1 MNLLSELKRRNVFR
15 VALFYIVAAW
25 VVVQVAETVLPVF
38 EVPDSMLRGLVILLA
53 LGFVPAVVLA
63 WVFEWT
69 PDGIRRESDL
79 DADHGV
85 RRKTANKLNWAT
97 LIVALLAI
105 GLLLADRLLP
115 EPGPTA
121 QLQSD
126 STADDKADNG
136 AATESRAGGVA
147 GIADASI
154 AVLPFAD
161 LSPEGDQAY
170 FSDGI
175 AEEILNV
182 LVRVDGLEVASRTSS
197 FGFKGRE
204 SLGIPA
210 IAETLKVRHILEGSV
225 RRAGDS
231 VRVTAQLIDAATD
244 RHLWSDTFDRPLS
257 AENLFAIQDEVASA
271 IVEALVS
278 SLGLN
283 AIVAVPLERSTE
295 NLDAYD
301 LFLKARALFQG
312 RREFQRADALLEA
325 ALAGDPSFAK
335 AWELRAAL
343 NSLMREYAASD
354 IAAEAQDQ
362 RVSEFAERAL
372 ALDPNSDM
380 AIAVLAR
387 VRSEANRNLR
397 ARHDIAAI
405 LADFERAL
413 AINPH
418 NASTHNWLGIELA
431 VVGRGEDAL
440 ARFERCVEIDP
451 GFGPCSENT
460 YELLLGLGREAQAL
474 ERFER
479 ALGTGAVTGQY
490 VNFTLLAQAGNQTAF
505 TLATNMTDWLPGWR
519 RHDEIYAAYRRP
531 ERDHGALVK
540 DIRDFV
546 AANDLKPY
554 YLGNLLVPLGAHDMR
569 PFWPL
574 IWGPDYA
581 RYRQSPQ
588 FSDFIRRS
596 GVLDYW
602 QAHGWPKQCRPLGEE
617 DFECS

>member
-1 MNLLSELKRRNVFR
+1 MNLFTELKRRNVFR

-85 RRKTANKLNWAT
+85 RRQTANKLNWAT

-115 EPGPTA
+115 DPGPTA

-126 STADDKADNG
+126 STADDKADKG
-136 AATESRAGGVA
+136 AVTESLAGGVA

-161 LSPEGDQAY
+161 LSPEGNQAY

-210 IAETLKVRHILEGSV
+210 IAETLKVRHVLEGSV

-271 IVEALVS
+271 IVEALVG

-283 AIVAVPLERSTE
+283 EIVAVPLERLTE

-312 RREFQRADALLEA
+312 RREFQRADALLES
-325 ALAGDPSFAK
+325 ALARDPSFAK

-343 NSLMREYAASD
+343 ASLMPEYSASGLS
-354 IAAEAQDQ
+354 AEEEYL
-362 RVSEFAERAL
+362 RVTEFAERAL

-380 AIAVLAR
+380 AIAALAR
-387 VRSEANRNLR
+387 IRSNANQTLR

-405 LADFERAL
+405 IADYERAL
-413 AINPH
+413 AINPR
-418 NASTHNWLGIELA
+418 NSSTLNWLGIALA
-431 VVGRGEDAL
+431 FVGRTEDAL
-440 ARFERCVEIDP
+440 QRFDRCVEIDP
-451 GFGPCSENT
+451 YFGPCAENA
-460 YELLLGLGREAQAL
+460 YEMLLGLGREDQAL
-474 ERFER
+474 DRFEH
-479 ALGTGAVTGQY
+479 ALAIGAVTGQY
-490 VNFTLLAQAGNQTAF
+490 VNFSLLAKAGDRTAF
-505 TLATNMTDWLPGWR
+505 TLATNMPAWLPGWR
-519 RHDEIYAAYRRP
+519 RHDEIYEAYAHP
-531 ERDHGALVK
+531 ERDHGALIE
-540 DIRDFV
+540 DILDFV
-546 AANDLKPY
+546 EANALRPV

-569 PFWPL
+569 PFLPL

-588 FSDFIRRS
+588 FTDFIRRS

-602 QAHGWPKQCRPLGEE
+602 QANGWPKQCRPLGEE

>member
-15 VALFYIVAAW
+15 VALFYVVAAW

-53 LGFVPAVVLA
+53 LGFIPAVVFA

-69 PDGIRRESDL
+69 ADGIRRESEL
-79 DADHGV
+79 DPGHGV
-85 RRKTANKLNWAT
+85 RRQAANKLNWAT

-115 EPGPTA
+115 EAGPTA
-121 QLQSD
+121 QLQ
-126 STADDKADNG
+126 ADNE
-136 AATESRAGGVA
+136 ADNEAVAESLAGRVA

-161 LSPEGDQAY
+161 LSPQGDQEY

-210 IAETLKVRHILEGSV
+210 IAGTLKVRHVLEGSV

-271 IVEALVS
+271 IVDALVA

-283 AIVAVPLERSTE
+283 EIVAVPLERSTE

-325 ALAGDPSFAK
+325 ALARDTSFAK

-343 NSLMREYAASD
+343 TSLMREYSASD

-362 RVSEFAERAL
+362 RVTEFAERAL

-387 VRSEANRNLR
+387 IRSEANRDLR

-413 AINPH
+413 ASNPR
-418 NASTHNWLGIELA
+418 NASALNWLAIELA
-431 VVGRGEDAL
+431 VVGRSEDAL

-451 GFGPCSENT
+451 WFGPCSENT
-460 YELLLGLGREAQAL
+460 YEILLVLGREAQAL
-474 ERFER
+474 DRFER
-479 ALGTGAVTGQY
+479 ALATGAVTGQY
-490 VNFTLLAQAGNQTAF
+490 VNFTLLARAGDQTAF
-505 TLATNMTDWLPGWR
+505 ILATNLPDWLPGWR
-519 RHDEIYAAYRRP
+519 RHDEIYAAYRHP
-531 ERDHGALVK
+531 EQDHGALIK

-546 AANDLKPY
+546 AANDLKPF

-574 IWGPDYA
+574 MWGPDYA

-588 FSDFIRRS
+588 FADFIRGS

-602 QAHGWPKQCRPLGEE
+602 LAHGWPKQCRPLGEE
-617 DFECS
+617 DFECD